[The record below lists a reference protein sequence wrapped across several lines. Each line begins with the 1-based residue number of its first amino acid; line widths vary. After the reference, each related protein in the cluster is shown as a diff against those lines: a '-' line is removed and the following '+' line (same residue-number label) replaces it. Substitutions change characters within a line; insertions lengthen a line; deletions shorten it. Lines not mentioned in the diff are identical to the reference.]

1 MKRLAVFTL
10 CGLMLV
16 GLTGCLVAAA
26 AAGAGGVAYI
36 KGDLEAN
43 VGASPEEVEQA
54 TQAAFKEMGITLTES
69 ESTAVDA
76 SMKGKSSGDTI
87 RVKAKT
93 GYIRGVSC
101 LSGYV
106 LDEKG
111 GPAYAFSVM
120 VNHVA
125 PGKAWKAKQL
135 QDAVC
140 RAVLRHHARAGDPEP
155 LP

>member
-1 MKRLAVFTL
+1 MKRLVTFAL

-93 GYIRGVSC
+93 GEHGGSEVSVRVGTFGDESRSRAIFETIEKHLPAGKGVVSK
-101 LSGYV
+101 
-106 LDEKG
+106 DE
-111 GPAYAFSVM
+111 
-120 VNHVA
+120 
-125 PGKAWKAKQL
+125 
-135 QDAVC
+135 
-140 RAVLRHHARAGDPEP
+140 
-155 LP
+155 